1 MGKLITFSPSADC
14 ELSRWI
20 LLHYGENYK
29 EYRHTIPFIIIFLK
43 LNGGD
48 SFPLYVKNKIPF
60 DKVRLII
67 DHFESL
73 ANTDRKLIPNNYV
86 SDIEICWK
94 NFNTTLGAAVVTWAY
109 ANLLPYKEIMIRPLS
124 LDCPWY
130 ECLFVK
136 YFYNI
141 PKNFLWNSLKLNKA
155 SADEAF
161 TVIEKYFSEVDHML
175 SDGRK
180 YLFGDRMTLADMAFA
195 VSGAPLVL
203 PANYGGDQ
211 FKQGAIPTFEQFP
224 KELQEIISSKR
235 QTPAGKFILRLYAE
249 ERYRDLT

>member
-14 ELSRWI
+14 ELSRWA
-20 LLHYGENYK
+20 LLHYGESYQENK
-29 EYRHTIPFIIIFLK
+29 HTIPFIIIFLK
-43 LNGGD
+43 LNGG
-48 SFPLYVKNKIPF
+48 SGFPLYVKDKTPF
-60 DKVRLII
+60 VKVRPII
-67 DHFESL
+67 DYLESL
-73 ANTDRKLIPNNYV
+73 ADNDKKLIPSEYA

-94 NFNTTLGAAVVTWAY
+94 NFNISLGAAVVTWAY

-124 LDCPWY
+124 LGCPWY

-136 YFYNI
+136 YFYSI
-141 PKNFLWNSLKLNKA
+141 PKNFLWDSLKLSKA

-161 TVIEKYFSEVDHML
+161 TVIEKHFSEVDRML

-180 YLFGDRMTLADMAFA
+180 YLFGDKLTLADMAFA

-211 FKQGAIPTFEQFP
+211 SKQGAIPTFGQFP
-224 KELQEIISSKR
+224 KELQEIINSKR

-249 ERYRDLT
+249 ERYRD